1 MKTSPKPTKWIG
13 FWVIT
18 IVASATAYNLGR
30 ASAESNNQYQSRQ
43 DAARDDDSDARS
55 ALSVTR
61 KKLVSCEKTLQRRDH
76 PIQKREG
83 KNHAGEGGPTPPP
96 EPALSKQ
103 CDIASRATELNRM
116 AENCRDFRWQFN
128 AYEEILSSTSIDCES
143 VLSFRE
149 LARDQF
155 SICSAVIRHFE
166 SALQPDVTSDI
177 RGLSAMENA
186 YVTKDEYGDV
196 DIDELVKNPECIAR
210 MQVE

>member
-1 MKTSPKPTKWIG
+1 MKTSPKPTRWLAFG
-13 FWVIT
+13 VIAIAT
-18 IVASATAYNLGR
+18 SAATYNLGR
-30 ASAESNNQYQSRQ
+30 ASMESENQYQTHQ
-43 DAARDDDSDARS
+43 DAARNDDSDVRLV
-55 ALSVTR
+55 LSVTR
-61 KKLVSCEKTLQRRDH
+61 NRLVNCEKTLQRRDH
-76 PIQKREG
+76 HSQKREE
-83 KNHAGEGGPTPPP
+83 KPHVGEGSPTHPS

-128 AYEEILSSTSIDCES
+128 AYEEILSSTSIGCES
-143 VLSFRE
+143 VLSIRD

-166 SALQPDVTSDI
+166 SASQPDVTSDI
-177 RGLSAMENA
+177 RGISAMESA
-186 YVTKDEYGDV
+186 YMTRDEYGDV